1 MHMDGTPGA
10 AAFVDAS
17 RIDRPV
23 KTYGTPTTSSAQAKF
38 GATSALFDVASN
50 WLRMP
55 SGPEFAFAGD
65 FTIEFWLYL
74 TANNLGYQGFVSA
87 YTSGDSTG
95 WACILE
101 SNNTLTFLGS
111 VGSGWGLV
119 CGSAVVPST
128 GAWHHVAAVRS
139 GTAVR
144 TYLDGVQA
152 GSATSDIHVAPGHTL
167 EIGNY
172 AYFPGGRKRL
182 AGYIDELR
190 ITNGVAR
197 YTAAFTPPT
206 AAFS

>member
-1 MHMDGTPGA
+1 
-10 AAFVDAS
+10 
-17 RIDRPV
+17 
-23 KTYGTPTTSSAQAKF
+23 
-38 GATSALFDVASN
+38 
-50 WLRMP
+50 
-55 SGPEFAFAGD
+55 
-65 FTIEFWLYL
+65 
-74 TANNLGYQGFVSA
+74 
-87 YTSGDSTG
+87 
-95 WACILE
+95 
-101 SNNTLTFLGS
+101 
-111 VGSGWGLV
+111 
-119 CGSAVVPST
+119 
-128 GAWHHVAAVRS
+128 
-139 GTAVR
+139 VR